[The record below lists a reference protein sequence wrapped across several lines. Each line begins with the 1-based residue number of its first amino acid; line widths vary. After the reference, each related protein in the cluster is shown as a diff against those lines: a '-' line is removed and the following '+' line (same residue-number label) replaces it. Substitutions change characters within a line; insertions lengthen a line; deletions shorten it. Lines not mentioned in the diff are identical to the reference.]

1 MGITESKSCRPSVEP
16 ASKKQSLIIGE
27 QTAPEISPETLP
39 NLTDSDHLAV
49 HGESNGSSEHF
60 ASAPASADDKS
71 SAPPARSQQNYFAT
85 AVAFAPSRAKIS
97 GLVTRLLEQY
107 GDAVEAP
114 DLTFEAEERRLRP
127 KTASP
132 DRSKLLPANLP
143 IKSDNVV
150 TAPVQSIPASIEPPT
165 PFEPRSA
172 TIIASNTSTVSP
184 SIQED
189 TSSTPD
195 SKQPNLVTSPVPSTT
210 SLPVPA
216 EHHDELQTRHE
227 PLSPERAVLGVS
239 SPTLPDVL
247 VSSTSSTTHNDDSSR
262 QLTTTVSSVAP
273 VPRWMRC
280 HIRASPPSSP
290 DLTSL
295 SYLVLAKKRD
305 NAAALLAPGLPYG
318 SLVKIPTTKRSAL
331 RTPPKLVTNLA
342 ARGIVELTTVQKI
355 LNDCAFRRVS
365 AVIFGA
371 SGIGKSSGAAIAAIA
386 TAWRSSQEHEEH
398 RKDHFERRIACPTVV
413 IVTST
418 GELVKKIIK
427 TTESFFNESDD
438 KSSPGPFDVFSAK
451 GGDSKIR
458 SVLLTS
464 KPNIFVCT
472 LGRLA
477 ELTGDSNFSARLLHL
492 LDIGQGAVL
501 ASAENKT
508 NMDRIIAWA
517 RCEMSGP
524 IRRALTSP
532 LGPCPL
538 TTIVSSHRLDFNLK
552 LHRQLRKRYLEFVG
566 SCRPMHIPFARNPR
580 VNFKGQIKVQTC
592 NFNTTARCEY
602 FVKKLLPLHAD
613 ERIICI
619 DPSKERVV
627 EESAKCNSLGIQSE
641 AFTTEPERR
650 QIIERFRL
658 KKCKIMFTTPAAVEG
673 IRYTDVK
680 TLVIFAS
687 PYESFYTDQD
697 GMDKPGVFKR
707 REDCLRDYV
716 EAIEPAGEEA
726 IVYIFVAVGT
736 NQKIKDAIAQVKLDA
751 GLEVDTVLQPRS
763 VCSN

>member
-16 ASKKQSLIIGE
+16 ASKKQSLTIGE

-165 PFEPRSA
+165 PFKPRSA

-280 HIRASPPSSP
+280 HIRASPPPSP

-371 SGIGKSSGAAIAAIA
+371 SGKSISIAP
-386 TAWRSSQEHEEH
+386 R
-398 RKDHFERRIACPTVV
+398 DAC
-413 IVTST
+413 
-418 GELVKKIIK
+418 
-427 TTESFFNESDD
+427 
-438 KSSPGPFDVFSAK
+438 
-451 GGDSKIR
+451 
-458 SVLLTS
+458 
-464 KPNIFVCT
+464 
-472 LGRLA
+472 
-477 ELTGDSNFSARLLHL
+477 
-492 LDIGQGAVL
+492 
-501 ASAENKT
+501 
-508 NMDRIIAWA
+508 
-517 RCEMSGP
+517 
-524 IRRALTSP
+524 
-532 LGPCPL
+532 
-538 TTIVSSHRLDFNLK
+538 
-552 LHRQLRKRYLEFVG
+552 
-566 SCRPMHIPFARNPR
+566 
-580 VNFKGQIKVQTC
+580 
-592 NFNTTARCEY
+592 
-602 FVKKLLPLHAD
+602 
-613 ERIICI
+613 
-619 DPSKERVV
+619 
-627 EESAKCNSLGIQSE
+627 
-641 AFTTEPERR
+641 
-650 QIIERFRL
+650 
-658 KKCKIMFTTPAAVEG
+658 
-673 IRYTDVK
+673 
-680 TLVIFAS
+680 
-687 PYESFYTDQD
+687 
-697 GMDKPGVFKR
+697 
-707 REDCLRDYV
+707 
-716 EAIEPAGEEA
+716 
-726 IVYIFVAVGT
+726 
-736 NQKIKDAIAQVKLDA
+736 
-751 GLEVDTVLQPRS
+751 
-763 VCSN
+763 